1 MRFLLDE
8 MFPSATCQHLAARGH
23 DAVHVRDRGMN
34 ARPDTEVAALA
45 AREDRVL
52 VTENV
57 KDFARTEG
65 IVIVCMLKSR
75 LRGSGMDEDLATVL
89 ADWADVNTEPYLGL
103 HWPPAPPRSRP

>member
-8 MFPSATCQHLAARGH
+8 MFPPTTCQHLATRGH
-23 DAVHVRDRGMN
+23 DAMHVRDRGLN

-57 KDFARTEG
+57 KDLARTEG
-65 IVIVCMLKSR
+65 ITIVCMLKSR
-75 LRGSGMDEDLATVL
+75 LPAQGMDDHLADVL
-89 ADWADVNTEPYLGL
+89 ADWAEDNADPYRGL
-103 HWPPAPPRSRP
+103 HWPPAAPRGRI